1 MKRSI
6 LGALT
11 VGILVAGCSVVSNPG
26 VSFRD
31 GKAFAQGQIQQGT
44 PLVANAQTA
53 CQVLAAE
60 GGVPNLDDKGQ
71 WEAGCEAGLANA
83 TFMAPGS

>member
-1 MKRSI
+1 M

-11 VGILVAGCSVVSNPG
+11 VGILAAGCSSLSNPG
-26 VSFRD
+26 VSFKD

-44 PLVANAQTA
+44 PLVADAKTA
-53 CQVLAAE
+53 CAVLAAQ
-60 GGVPNLDDKGQ
+60 GSVPNLDDQGQ